1 VKKILLP
8 ILAVGI
14 FWGGGCSSTP
24 KTVSYD
30 YKDYQIVTENYPPL
44 SFMIE
49 DKVAGCSTEIVQE
62 IMKRN
67 NINLPIA
74 LKPWDMAYQE
84 ALKNPNT
91 IIYSIDKSPAREGS
105 FKWVGPIAQDTSFL
119 YARVDSDVSIKD
131 LNDAKQY
138 SICVYKDDTIQQYL
152 YREGFRTLV
161 LAEDNKDMSRM
172 LMTGKVQLWAIGELA
187 VKRLAWQGES
197 NPEQMK
203 KVFKIR
209 NNDLFIGFYKDT
221 PDKIVS
227 QFQATLD
234 DMKKDGSYKKIID
247 RYDLKL
253 K

>member
-1 VKKILLP
+1 MKKILYS
-8 ILAVGI
+8 ILAVVFLG
-14 FWGGGCSSTP
+14 FAGCSST

-44 SFMIE
+44 SMM
-49 DKVAGCSTEIVQE
+49 AGGRVTGSSTEIVQE
-62 IMKRN
+62 IMKRS
-67 NINLPIA
+67 NINIPIT
-74 LKPWDMAYQE
+74 LKPWDTAYKE
-84 ALKNPNT
+84 ALEKPNI

-105 FKWVGPIAQDTSFL
+105 FKWAGPIAKDTSFL
-119 YARVDSDVSIKD
+119 YARKDSDIKINN

-161 LAEDNKDMSRM
+161 LVEDNKEMSRM
-172 LMTGKVQLWAIGELA
+172 LMTGKVQLWAIGDLA
-187 VKRLAWQGES
+187 VKQLSEQGES

-209 NNDLFIGFYKDT
+209 ENDLFIGFYKET

-227 QFQATLD
+227 QFQSALD
-234 DMKKDGSYKKIID
+234 ALKKDGSYKKIIEK
-247 RYDLKL
+247 YNSN
-253 K
+253 